1 MTHQIRQQFLEVEF
15 TGTEAEGLE
24 IQRLLPELYYRKLLP
39 AIEKAFDQSFPDNQV
54 LKIDRLDIEIGS
66 INLDRLNHDF
76 ADLAIKE
83 ILKTIRADIY
93 NISNSPE
100 RSEQELPDQKSIPEN
115 LSDVFLYFLK
125 TGILPWS
132 YRLKDGKTLEN
143 ELDNA
148 INTRWSDNDV
158 RYFTSRVHEALFS
171 KVTFNRFVNQ
181 FSHSF
186 RARVLMLI
194 SNEIAGITENIYSIE
209 ELEGLSQEE
218 LLRFNKSLFE
228 SAFTLESGKAGLKS
242 NARLHEDSLINKTE
256 LSSEFQADKE
266 GIYIENAGLVLL
278 HPFLSL
284 YFEALGVITGDE
296 MLRRE
301 RALCLL
307 HYLATGQSKANEYDL
322 ALPKILCG
330 LSVYDAITREA
341 DISENESIESIALLT
356 SVIIHWSALKNT
368 SPDAL
373 RGTFLMRPGKLF
385 LRDDGN
391 WLLHVESNNFDV
403 LIDQLPWGISMI
415 KLPWMKQMLIVEWNA

>member
-1 MTHQIRQQFLEVEF
+1 MNHQIRQQFLEVEL

-39 AIEKAFDQSFPDNQV
+39 ELRKAFDQAFPDDEV
-54 LKIDRLDIEIGS
+54 LKLDRLDIDAGS
-66 INLDRLNHDF
+66 INLDRLDQDF
-76 ADLAIKE
+76 VHFAIQE

-93 NISNSPE
+93 NNSKSPE
-100 RSEQELPDQKSIPEN
+100 RSGHDLPDKKTIPEN

-143 ELDNA
+143 ELDDA
-148 INTRWSDNDV
+148 INNLWSDKDV
-158 RYFTSRVHEALFS
+158 RYFTSRIQEALLGATTFS
-171 KVTFNRFVNQ
+171 RFVNQ
-181 FSHSF
+181 FSQSF

-194 SNEIAGITENIYSIE
+194 SNEIAALTESIYSIE
-209 ELEGLSQEE
+209 ELEALSQDE

-228 SAFTLESGKAGLKS
+228 SAFTLQSGKASLKS
-242 NARLHEDSLINKTE
+242 NARLHENSLNKKTV

-284 YFEALGVITGDE
+284 YFEALGVINGDE
-296 MLRRE
+296 MLLPD

-307 HYLATGQSKANEYDL
+307 HYLATGQSKAPEYDL

-330 LSVYDAITREA
+330 LSIFDPISNEGDIT
-341 DISENESIESIALLT
+341 ENESIESIALLS

-368 SPDAL
+368 GPDTL
-373 RGTFLMRPGKLF
+373 RGTFLLRPGKLF
-385 LRDDGN
+385 LREDGS
-391 WLLHVESNNFDV
+391 WLLQVESHNFDV

-415 KLPWMKQMLIVEWNA
+415 KLPWMKQLLIVEWNI